1 MAEDLDPATAAAI
14 LIVQLQDL
22 EELNDDKNNAPGTG
36 DNDTAH
42 ARRVYQEELK
52 RQIAHLRDHRIATR
66 FGESPMSHEELPQ
79 MLPLMI
85 PAFRVVKCK
94 SAEQESISRPP
105 DEDGKS
111 ERSDAP
117 PSLGILGLDRHAM
130 EQERLSKKRKAAI
143 SPPLACKRRKISG
156 STLKDPT
163 CTVCM
168 DQSKWSEYVPL
179 SCRHGY
185 CLECIMRLFQRAM
198 TDETLFPP
206 QCCGMN
212 IPLARVRSQVTTE
225 FEAAFRERQ
234 IEMDTPASER
244 TYCSNQ
250 ACSTFLKPNADDLR
264 IDKIRCPKCCTQ
276 TCVTC
281 KAVAHKSDYCPQDPA
296 VVSLMATAASQ
307 GYKQCP
313 SCHLLIELT
322 FGCNHI
328 T

>member
-1 MAEDLDPATAAAI
+1 MTEDLDPATAAAI

-22 EELNDDKNNAPGTG
+22 EELNDEKYNAPGTG
-36 DNDTAH
+36 DNDAAH
-42 ARRVYQEELK
+42 ALRVYHEELK
-52 RQIAHLRDHRIATR
+52 RQVGRLRDHQIATR
-66 FGESPMSHEELPQ
+66 FGESPLGNEELPQ
-79 MLPLMI
+79 MLPPLI
-85 PAFRVVKCK
+85 PTFNAVRCE
-94 SAEQESISRPP
+94 SAEKECLTPSP
-105 DEDGKS
+105 DKDQPS
-111 ERSDAP
+111 EQSKAP
-117 PSLGILGLDRHAM
+117 PSPDMLSQGRSAM
-130 EQERLSKKRKAAI
+130 EEDRLSKKRRAAI

-179 SCRHGY
+179 SCHHGY
-185 CLECIMRLFQRAM
+185 CLECVMRLFQRAM

-206 QCCGMN
+206 QCCEMN

-225 FEAAFRERQ
+225 FEAAFRERK

-244 TYCSNQ
+244 TYCSYQ
-250 ACSTFLKPNADDLR
+250 ACSTFLKSNADNLR
-264 IDKIRCPKCCTQ
+264 INKIRCPKCNTR
-276 TCVTC
+276 TCITC
-281 KAVAHKSDYCPQDPA
+281 KAVAHESDYCPQDPA